1 MPWFATAKVGLEL
14 FAEAGPAAF
23 DALHALG
30 MRVFADLKLHD
41 IPTTV
46 ERAATVLGRAGV
58 DTLNFHAAGGVEM
71 LRVGVLGLRAGAEAA
86 GHPAPIALGVT
97 VLTSDPRVEEFGERL
112 QWAKDAGCDGV
123 VCSAHEI
130 ALAHAANMRTMVAGI
145 RLPDA
150 DVHDQA
156 RRNTERCGEGGC
168 RLDGDRARGD
178 RGARPGVGGGIDCR
192 DGRHSDGRR
201 CVPRRIAGALTR
213 PQAPTGPMC
222 MLRARASGQRATHQR
237 ARVSPRVLRRSPMP
251 LPPSLSPE
259 ERQAA
264 LAKAAVARRRRAE
277 VKERLKAGGLT
288 LKELFEQGDGDE
300 ILAKLKVVSVL
311 ESLPGVGKVKARRL
325 MQELDIAA
333 SRRLR
338 GLGDN
343 QRRKLLDRFA

>member
-1 MPWFATAKVGLEL
+1 
-14 FAEAGPAAF
+14 
-23 DALHALG
+23 
-30 MRVFADLKLHD
+30 
-41 IPTTV
+41 
-46 ERAATVLGRAGV
+46 
-58 DTLNFHAAGGVEM
+58 
-71 LRVGVLGLRAGAEAA
+71 
-86 GHPAPIALGVT
+86 
-97 VLTSDPRVEEFGERL
+97 
-112 QWAKDAGCDGV
+112 
-123 VCSAHEI
+123 
-130 ALAHAANMRTMVAGI
+130 
-145 RLPDA
+145 
-150 DVHDQA
+150 
-156 RRNTERCGEGGC
+156 
-168 RLDGDRARGD
+168 
-178 RGARPGVGGGIDCR
+178 
-192 DGRHSDGRR
+192 
-201 CVPRRIAGALTR
+201 
-213 PQAPTGPMC
+213 
-222 MLRARASGQRATHQR
+222 
-237 ARVSPRVLRRSPMP
+237 MP